1 MARLPPECATSVTD
15 SIPRLAY
22 RFGTPAL
29 LRAALTH
36 RSAGRDNNERLEF
49 LGDAVLSAIV
59 SRALYERFP
68 RAPEGVLTRLRAELV
83 REAALAS
90 LAREL
95 DLGQQ
100 MHLGQGELRSGGFRR
115 DSILA
120 DGLEALIGA
129 IYLDGGW
136 PACEAALLPL
146 LEPRIAALDDKP
158 AKDAK
163 TELQELLQGRGLP
176 LPRYEM
182 AGTSGD
188 DHNKTFFAQCAI
200 DDLGIV
206 AHGEGSSRRSAE
218 TAAARAA
225 LDDIAQREGA
235 AQ

>member
-1 MARLPPECATSVTD
+1 MD

-22 RFGTPAL
+22 RFGAPAL
-29 LRAALTH
+29 LRTALTH

-49 LGDAVLSAIV
+49 LGDSVLSAVV

-83 REAALAS
+83 REGTLAAI
-90 LAREL
+90 AREL

-100 MHLGQGELRSGGFRR
+100 MTLGQGELRSGGFRR

-120 DGLEALIGA
+120 DAFEALVGA

-146 LEPRIAALDDKP
+146 LESRMAALDDKP
-158 AKDAK
+158 AKYAK

-182 AGTSGD
+182 AGTAGD
-188 DHNKTFFAQCAI
+188 DHRKTFFARCII
-200 DDLGIV
+200 DDLAID
-206 AHGEGSSRRSAE
+206 AHGEGTSRRAAE
-218 TAAARAA
+218 TAAARTA
-225 LDDIAQREGA
+225 LDAIGEREAPA
-235 AQ
+235 A

>member
-1 MARLPPECATSVTD
+1 VTD

-22 RFGTPAL
+22 RFGAPGL
-29 LRAALTH
+29 LRTALTH

-83 REAALAS
+83 REAALAA
-90 LAREL
+90 LAREI
-95 DLGQQ
+95 DLGQH
-100 MHLGQGELRSGGFRR
+100 MNLGQGELRSGGFRR

-120 DGLEALIGA
+120 DGFEALIGA

-136 PACEAALLPL
+136 PACEGALLPL
-146 LEPRIAALDDKP
+146 LEPRLATLDDKP

-182 AGTSGD
+182 AGTAGD
-188 DHNKTFFAQCAI
+188 DHNKTFFSQCFI
-200 DDLGIV
+200 DDMGIA
-206 AHGEGSSRRSAE
+206 AHGEGGSRRAAE

-225 LDDIAQREGA
+225 LDEIVQREGA
-235 AQ
+235 AP

>member
-1 MARLPPECATSVTD
+1 MTD
-15 SIPRLAY
+15 SIPRLDY
-22 RFGTPAL
+22 RFDAPAL
-29 LRAALTH
+29 LRTALTH

-49 LGDAVLSAIV
+49 LGDAVLSAVV

-68 RAPEGVLTRLRAELV
+68 RAAEGVLTRLRAELV

-90 LAREL
+90 IAREL
-95 DLGQQ
+95 ELGQH
-100 MHLGQGELRSGGFRR
+100 MHLGQGEMRSGGFRR

-120 DGLEALIGA
+120 DGFEAIVGA

-136 PACEAALLPL
+136 PACESALLPL
-146 LEPRIAALDDKP
+146 LESRLAALDDKP

-182 AGTSGD
+182 TGTMGD
-188 DHNKTFFAQCAI
+188 DHSKTFFARCVIEDMDIAAQ
-200 DDLGIV
+200 
-206 AHGEGSSRRSAE
+206 GEGNSRRVAE

-225 LDDIAQREGA
+225 LDDIAAREA
-235 AQ
+235 TS

>member
-1 MARLPPECATSVTD
+1 MTD

-22 RFGTPAL
+22 RFGAPGL
-29 LRAALTH
+29 LRTALTH

-83 REAALAS
+83 REASLAT

-120 DGLEALIGA
+120 DGFEALIGA

-136 PACEAALLPL
+136 PACESVLLPL
-146 LEPRIAALDDKP
+146 LEARMAALDEKP

-182 AGTSGD
+182 AGTAGD
-188 DHNKTFFAQCAI
+188 DHSKTFFAQCSI
-200 DDLGIV
+200 DEMGIV
-206 AHGEGSSRRSAE
+206 AHGEGTSRRAAE
-218 TAAARAA
+218 TAAARVA
-225 LDDIAQREGA
+225 LDEIAVREA
-235 AQ
+235 TS